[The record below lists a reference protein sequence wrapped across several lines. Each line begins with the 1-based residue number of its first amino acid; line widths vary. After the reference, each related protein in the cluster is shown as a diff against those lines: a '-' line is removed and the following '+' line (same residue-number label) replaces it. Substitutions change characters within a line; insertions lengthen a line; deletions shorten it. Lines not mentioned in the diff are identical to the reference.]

1 MLTLRR
7 RYHPLAPAAVTAA
20 AAAAGLATGLVTGW
34 HTTVWPWWV
43 LIGLVSGYAISGSV

>member
-20 AAAAGLATGLVTGW
+20 AAAAGLVTGW

>member
-7 RYHPLAPAAVTAA
+7 RYHPLVPAVVTATGAAVGII
-20 AAAAGLATGLVTGW
+20 AGLATGW
-34 HTTVWPWWV
+34 HATTWVWWV